1 VSAAPTTD
9 DAPAADATDD
19 ALARGFAGATLTTLS
34 HRDHVRL
41 GWIYLAREPL
51 AHAAARFTDDL
62 QRLAAA
68 LGAPGKYHETLTWAY
83 LLWIHACMGA
93 GPRDAD
99 SAAFL
104 AAHPELLEPGGLRRF
119 YRAETLAAPE
129 ARRVF
134 LLPDLPERDA
144 RAHRPI

>member
-1 VSAAPTTD
+1 MSPVPD
-9 DAPAADATDD
+9 PEVADA
-19 ALARGFAGATLTTLS
+19 ALAQGFAAATLTSLP

-51 AHAAARFTDDL
+51 ARAAARFIDDL

-83 LLWIHACMGA
+83 LLWIHACMTA
-93 GPRDAD
+93 GPRHAD

-104 AAHPELLEPGGLRRF
+104 AAHPQLLDQDGLRPF
-119 YRAETLAAPE
+119 YRAETLATAE

-134 LLPDLPERDA
+134 VLPDRVCLGDPS
-144 RAHRPI
+144 

>member
-1 VSAAPTTD
+1 MP
-9 DAPAADATDD
+9 
-19 ALARGFAGATLTTLS
+19 

-51 AHAAARFTDDL
+51 ARAAARFIDDL

-83 LLWIHACMGA
+83 LLWIHACMIS
-93 GPRDAD
+93 GPTPAD
-99 SAAFL
+99 SEAFL
-104 AAHPELLEPGGLRRF
+104 SAHPELLVPGGLRRF
-119 YRAETLAAPE
+119 YREETLAAPR

-134 LLPDLPERDA
+134 VLPDLRAIRDL
-144 RAHRPI
+144 P